1 MNSVIGVGAPSQT
14 SGIHMVR
21 TAPSLNAIPDTRNK
35 VEHED
40 QPVGAGIDRRRN
52 AVQAEELVAPYT
64 IDMP

>member
-1 MNSVIGVGAPSQT
+1 
-14 SGIHMVR
+14 
-21 TAPSLNAIPDTRNK
+21 LNAIPDTRNK